1 MFQIMLPLGVWWH
14 SQIKKPQKLDT
25 TALIN
30 SFMLAYYS
38 KSDVPF
44 QRGLE
49 GKPQE
54 SGLKAELFLFQV
66 SFSVVVKKNNNKK

>member
-1 MFQIMLPLGVWWH
+1 MFQIMLQLGVWQN
-14 SQIKKPQKLDT
+14 SQIRTQKLGT
-25 TALIN
+25 TVLFN

-54 SGLKAELFLFQV
+54 SGLKAELLLLQV
-66 SFSVVVKKNNNKK
+66 SFYVIVKKNNNKN

>member
-1 MFQIMLPLGVWWH
+1 MFQIMLQLEVWQN
-14 SQIKKPQKLDT
+14 SQIRAQKLGT
-25 TALIN
+25 TALFN

-54 SGLKAELFLFQV
+54 SGLKAELLLFQV
-66 SFSVVVKKNNNKK
+66 SFYVIVKKNNNKK

>member
-1 MFQIMLPLGVWWH
+1 MFQIILQLGVWQN
-14 SQIKKPQKLDT
+14 SQIRTQKLET

-30 SFMLAYYS
+30 SFMLAYCS

-44 QRGLE
+44 QRSLE

-66 SFSVVVKKNNNKK
+66 SKKKK

>member
-1 MFQIMLPLGVWWH
+1 
-14 SQIKKPQKLDT
+14 
-25 TALIN
+25 
-30 SFMLAYYS
+30 MLAYYS

-54 SGLKAELFLFQV
+54 GGVKAELLLFQV
-66 SFSVVVKKNNNKK
+66 SFYIIVKKKKS